1 MGQDSAKQ
9 VCLYLFDDEPGQ
21 RGARSVAPGLQVG
34 EERAPVLLED
44 LIEERLF
51 GTASNVGRDTPRM
64 IVVGSNRDV
73 YR

>member
-1 MGQDSAKQ
+1 MNLG
-9 VCLYLFDDEPGQ
+9 
-21 RGARSVAPGLQVG
+21 RGVLAVAHGVQVG

-51 GTASNVGRDTPRM
+51 GTTSIVVCDPPRM

>member
-1 MGQDSAKQ
+1 MGQDSATQ
-9 VCLYLFDDEPGQ
+9 VCLYLFDDEPGE
-21 RGARSVAPGLQVG
+21 RRAVAPGLEVG

>member
-1 MGQDSAKQ
+1 MGQDSATQ
-9 VCLYLFDDEPGQ
+9 VRLYLFDDEPGQ

-44 LIEERLF
+44 LIEKRLF
-51 GTASNVGRDTPRM
+51 GTTSIVVCDPPRM